1 MLVPHRFALTTV
13 RSASKYLYCSSLNV
27 INLSD
32 TKLSFTKRVNKGWIT
47 TVKNLESRRFERYP
61 LVRANR
67 GIVGCCTFLECRGAL
82 PLAEIWRHGFV
93 NTLLE
98 WEAFYWFLRPVTFLV
113 PFLDQLL
120 GCNVC
125 LWLQQSQ
132 GSRVFWK
139 TGTFPRICRWGHWGQ
154 NWKYEKFQV
163 HGCCLWYMKVVIWLW
178 VSWLCLN
185 SSR

>member
-132 GSRVFWK
+132 GSRVFLK
-139 TGTFPRICRWGHWGQ
+139 TGTFPHLSLRSLRSKLKVRKISSAWLLSLI
-154 NWKYEKFQV
+154 YEGSDLTVGVMTLSK
-163 HGCCLWYMKVVIWLW
+163 
-178 VSWLCLN
+178 
-185 SSR
+185 